1 MQLSAS
7 VEGRHLNLG
16 QENDAILEPEA
27 KFMECHGLLVAHSL
41 ARGDQQKVLIQL
53 LNPSPAPVTVRKNE
67 KVGTLRPLMKHSEN
81 VCTVGRQHEPY
92 CPKPEDRKTS
102 VEKAIKQWLLQVE
115 GVDDQEK
122 EKLESLLKEFED
134 IISVGEDDLGRTRKV
149 YHKIDTGNANPIRQP
164 PRRLPFHQREE
175 VRQLLDNMLSR
186 GVVEPSQGPWSSPIV
201 LVKKKDGSTRFCID
215 FRQVNGLTRK
225 DAQPLPRIDDALD
238 TIGECCYFSTLD
250 LASGYWQVE
259 VSPEDR
265 EKTAFS
271 TPYGLYQFRVMPFG
285 LCNAPATFQR
295 LMEEVLAGLHWTNC
309 LVYLDD
315 IIVFSQTIEDHL
327 DKLREVFSRLRDAG
341 LKIKPTKCHLLQR
354 SVHYLGHVVS
364 AEGIKTDP
372 EKIRSVSDWPT
383 PSNRKELKQFL
394 GLVSYYRRF
403 VRGFS
408 QLASPLY
415 ALTEKSKES
424 GWTDKCSEAFFEL
437 KKRLVTA
444 PVLTLPRFDMEFIVD
459 TDASG
464 DGIGA
469 VLSQRINERE
479 LVVAYASR
487 VLSRAE
493 RKYCATRREMLAL
506 VWAARHFR
514 PYLINIR
521 QAIPCSHR
529 SQLTSLASQ
538 L

>member
-7 VEGRHLNLG
+7 VEGHHLNLD
-16 QENDAILEPEA
+16 QENNAILEPEA
-27 KFMECHGLLVAHSL
+27 KFMERHGLLVAHSL
-41 ARGDQQKVLIQL
+41 ACCDQQKVLIQL

-81 VCTVGRQHEPY
+81 VCTVGRQHESY

-102 VEKAIKQWLLQVE
+102 VEKTIKQWLLQVE

-122 EKLESLLKEFED
+122 ENLESLLKEFED

-149 YHKIDTGNANPIRQP
+149 YHKIDTGNANPIHQP

-201 LVKKKDGSTRFCID
+201 IVKKKDGSTRFCID

-271 TPYGLYQFRVMPFG
+271 TPYGLYQFRVVPFG
-285 LCNAPATFQR
+285 LYNAPATFQR
-295 LMEEVLAGLHWTNC
+295 LMEEVLAGLHWTSC
-309 LVYLDD
+309 LVYLND

-327 DKLREVFSRLRDAG
+327 DKLREVFSRIRDAG

-354 SVHYLGHVVS
+354 SIHYLG
-364 AEGIKTDP
+364 
-372 EKIRSVSDWPT
+372 
-383 PSNRKELKQFL
+383 Q
-394 GLVSYYRRF
+394 
-403 VRGFS
+403 
-408 QLASPLY
+408 
-415 ALTEKSKES
+415 
-424 GWTDKCSEAFFEL
+424 KC
-437 KKRLVTA
+437 
-444 PVLTLPRFDMEFIVD
+444 I
-459 TDASG
+459 
-464 DGIGA
+464 
-469 VLSQRINERE
+469 
-479 LVVAYASR
+479 
-487 VLSRAE
+487 
-493 RKYCATRREMLAL
+493 
-506 VWAARHFR
+506 
-514 PYLINIR
+514 
-521 QAIPCSHR
+521 
-529 SQLTSLASQ
+529 
-538 L
+538 